1 MGDSSILKLE
11 TRDFGCGPHL
21 HLGMPQG
28 SQTGHLYIKKFC
40 PSLPATFLPKQ
51 ARANFFW
58 RDRPNFIQFDNPT
71 LIPIVSGGHT
81 PKMGVLASKLTNPPH
96 WTSVRMEV
104 DYPLFDKG
112 NFLEKCYVYYGHF
125 SNNYNA
131 QNWLSIWTFSLFFNY
146 YDSMGFLPFLIIIGE
161 NGKFPRSRLLG
172 TYTIL
177 GFCWFSLG
185 HVY

>member
-1 MGDSSILKLE
+1 MSHPNLHDFCYFLWIKSFQKGEYPLPFSRTSNVGDSSILKLE

-40 PSLPATFLPKQ
+40 PSLPVTFLPKQ

-104 DYPLFDKG
+104 DFPLFSQK
-112 NFLEKCYVYYGHF
+112 Y
-125 SNNYNA
+125 SP
-131 QNWLSIWTFSLFFNY
+131 NWSGICTA
-146 YDSMGFLPFLIIIGE
+146 
-161 NGKFPRSRLLG
+161 
-172 TYTIL
+172 
-177 GFCWFSLG
+177 
-185 HVY
+185 